1 MEINE
6 FDPLTLKMFYDSS
19 QLTWNGLEGDSV
31 LGIYPNKQPP
41 TDLIKHWTNRYGEFQ
56 IVKDYTEKE
65 LEESDNDDSTDRLV
79 YLLWLYNNAPEKRTF
94 SDGAEYKGFVGD
106 EKLPVKLFTTSFVR
120 VDESSGPT
128 RINFK
133 TESIPDGT
141 MGYGYD
147 FKSQPVDIT
156 FD

>member
-1 MEINE
+1 MV
-6 FDPLTLKMFYDSS
+6 TLAITF
-19 QLTWNGLEGDSV
+19 
-31 LGIYPNKQPP
+31 
-41 TDLIKHWTNRYGEFQ
+41 LIKHWTNRYGEFQ

-128 RINFK
+128 R
-133 TESIPDGT
+133 
-141 MGYGYD
+141 
-147 FKSQPVDIT
+147 
-156 FD
+156 